1 MYFIKLS
8 FIFRIKCIN
17 QFIFVEMYLLL
28 DMELDTSDN
37 NLIFAKIDFDSDFVS
52 TMTTFLHD
60 MEVVLMGTKS
70 FLF

>member
-37 NLIFAKIDFDSDFVS
+37 NLIFSKLILIL
-52 TMTTFLHD
+52 TLCPR
-60 MEVVLMGTKS
+60 
-70 FLF
+70 